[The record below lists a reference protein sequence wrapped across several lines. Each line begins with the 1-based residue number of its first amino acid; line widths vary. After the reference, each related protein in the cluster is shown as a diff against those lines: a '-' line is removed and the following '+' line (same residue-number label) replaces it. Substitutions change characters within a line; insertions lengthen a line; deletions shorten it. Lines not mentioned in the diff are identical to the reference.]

1 MATVYPA
8 ARNLCA
14 AATYMRLRETVRCP
28 QNIGTNISTTTA
40 TLLWR
45 SGVGCSTN
53 PPAAATRTLAR
64 RCASRSSFTRLCA
77 CMRSSFWL
85 SLRPSLRRE
94 ADS

>member
-45 SGVGCSTN
+45 SGGLTGRAMGEGVGRDQGFVGSGLLNEPT
-53 PPAAATRTLAR
+53 
-64 RCASRSSFTRLCA
+64 SSGDAHVGAKA
-77 CMRSSFWL
+77 CEPL
-85 SLRPSLRRE
+85 
-94 ADS
+94 